1 MFQSIPFNNWIRNYC
16 EIIFNQLLKRN
27 IFKIISNQLLNKK
40 NLWINFQLIN
50 FNNSKMKQSNVCNSI
65 NIFIVFIIFFV
76 LSYFI
81 AIVTFIVYGNFNIDK
96 IIHVY
101 KSGETIFSKFVWK
114 YFSSSIEW
122 WNHLW
127 WFLKDNFF
135 ENISFQYSHTYEN
148 WKSLVKN
155 FVWFFTEC
163 LFENIFLQ
171 YSHVYDKF
179 NISEITLKK
188 IFV

>member
-40 NLWINFQLIN
+40 NLWINFQLIH
-50 FNNSKMKQSNVCNSI
+50 FNNSQMKQSNVCNSI

-81 AIVTFIVYGNFNIDK
+81 AIVTFIYDKFNIDK

-114 YFSSSIEW
+114 YFLAVLNDET
-122 WNHLW
+122 
-127 WFLKDNFF
+127 
-135 ENISFQYSHTYEN
+135 TYDDFS
-148 WKSLVKN
+148 K
-155 FVWFFTEC
+155 
-163 LFENIFLQ
+163 IFLC
-171 YSHVYDKF
+171 
-179 NISEITLKK
+179 NIRIHMKIEKTILQKSFSAKSTLVS
-188 IFV
+188 IYLLS